1 MSLGCRPAQGVRH
14 VPARC
19 QPCASTQITPGA
31 PRVHACC
38 SPYLKFG
45 CLSPRLFHTKLQQ
58 ARLAA
63 PCSPAVC
70 SAAGAHSI
78 HPHSTARCQMAW
90 LTLTTP
96 CPALAPV
103 PHLTLPLQIYSERK
117 GKHTQ
122 PPVSL
127 RCTTISLCFWHATAM
142 PAVHAPGPP
151 TAHPHCHC
159 ITAGAS
165 CCGASSSPSVA
176 LPSPTLTAWR
186 ATPSASR
193 HA

>member
-45 CLSPRLFHTKLQQ
+45 CLSPRLFHTKLQL

-103 PHLTLPLQIYSERK
+103 PHPTCRCRSTLSARASTPSRQSPSGAL
-117 GKHTQ
+117 
-122 PPVSL
+122 
-127 RCTTISLCFWHATAM
+127 
-142 PAVHAPGPP
+142 PAHCAPGMPPQCHQCMP
-151 TAHPHCHC
+151 TAHAPYC
-159 ITAGAS
+159 
-165 CCGASSSPSVA
+165 SPA
-176 LPSPTLTAWR
+176 LPLPVHHCLQGAAAVAGVLHPLR
-186 ATPSASR
+186 VR
-193 HA
+193 HPQL